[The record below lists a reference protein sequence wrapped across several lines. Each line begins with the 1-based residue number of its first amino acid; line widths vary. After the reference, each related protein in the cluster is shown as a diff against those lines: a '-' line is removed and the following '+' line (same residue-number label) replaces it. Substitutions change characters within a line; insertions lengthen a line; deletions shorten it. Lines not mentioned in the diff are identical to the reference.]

1 MTDNR
6 PIAFFDS
13 GVGLLSVL
21 INTQKILPLENFIV
35 FADQGHNPYGEKS
48 KGQIRKFALDATNFL
63 IREHNIKMMVLAC
76 NTASVLALSYLRE
89 KFPIPIIGV
98 VPAVKPAL
106 KSSTNKKIAVMST
119 PATAKSKYLDDLIR
133 QYSKGFEV
141 LRLGCTGLEEAIEIL
156 DTDTIEALLDKYIS
170 VIGDFGADTVVL
182 GCTHYPLVK
191 SQITKRLLKVKLVD
205 SGKAVARNILKSLEK
220 DNLTSTKRTGDIYYT
235 TGNPELFS
243 KVATKILNKRITSRK
258 IA

>member
-21 INTQKILPLENFIV
+21 KNTQKILPLENFIV

-48 KGQIRKFALDATNFL
+48 SGQIRKFALDATNFL
-63 IREHNIKMMVLAC
+63 IKKHDIKMMVLAC

-106 KSSTNKKIAVMST
+106 KFSTNKKIAVMST
-119 PATAKSKYLDDLIR
+119 PATAKSKYLGDLIK
-133 QYSKGFEV
+133 QYSNGSKV
-141 LRLGCTGLEEAIEIL
+141 LKLGCSGLEEAIEIL
-156 DTDTIEALLDKYIS
+156 DTDTIKALLDKYTAK
-170 VIGDFGADTVVL
+170 IGDFGADTVVL

-191 SQITKRLLKVKLVD
+191 SQIIKRLFRVKLID
-205 SGKAVARNILKSLEK
+205 SGEAVARNIQNSLEK
-220 DNLTSTKRTGDIYYT
+220 DNLTSAKRTGDIYYT
-235 TGNPELFS
+235 TGNSVLFS
-243 KVATKILNKRITSRK
+243 QVATRILKRRIISRN
-258 IA
+258 IV